1 MKTITSYTV
10 ARAIF
15 LGILASTV
23 LAQPSP
29 PSQGIQIGNPDLG
42 AWDIRFSL
50 TVTQCEPVPI
60 YYNSTTA
67 EYAIF
72 FNYGTPDT
80 NTFLSIPIPIGAG
93 YIEWICNVPA
103 GYGFYAVYY
112 SLHYFVIVQPGSSA
126 CLHDVT
132 TTYPDATYRT
142 TVFQSYTAQ
151 APITTAAAIEAS
163 RLAT

>member
-1 MKTITSYTV
+1 
-10 ARAIF
+10 
-15 LGILASTV
+15 
-23 LAQPSP
+23 
-29 PSQGIQIGNPDLG
+29 
-42 AWDIRFSL
+42 L

-93 YIEWICNVPA
+93 YIEWICNVLA

>member
-1 MKTITSYTV
+1 
-10 ARAIF
+10 
-15 LGILASTV
+15 V

-60 YYNSTTA
+60 YYNTTTA

-103 GYGFYAVYY
+103 GYGFYAV
-112 SLHYFVIVQPGSSA
+112 FQVQNVILVR
-126 CLHDVT
+126 L
-132 TTYPDATYRT
+132 
-142 TVFQSYTAQ
+142 YTA
-151 APITTAAAIEAS
+151 APQIYRCGNCRIM
-163 RLAT
+163 